1 MVFVSQVNIIKR
13 RGMDLSREFIQ
24 YQLDNPHNVSFKN
37 IISHEDREDTLE
49 GFKRILSILELQP
62 NIKVNDTVYVVT
74 KYGYGNEEVI
84 ECRVTRMTYIRK
96 FSFSVKGR
104 YANGNFYNANFTE
117 KSIGKNVFLDRDE
130 AEKKLRFK
138 G

>member
-1 MVFVSQVNIIKR
+1 
-13 RGMDLSREFIQ
+13 MDLSREFIQ
-24 YQLDNPHNVSFKN
+24 YQLDNPHNMEFKSIVSY
-37 IISHEDREDTLE
+37 EDREDTLE

-74 KYGYGNEEVI
+74 KYGCGNEEVI
-84 ECRVTRMTYIRK
+84 ECRVTRMTYISK

-138 G
+138 GEDTYGVNG